1 MNSFTKRGS
10 WSVVLSLLLMASAIL
25 SGCSGGGSNDAPATT
40 TGTGTGS
47 ALQLAEKIS
56 VVDAK
61 STSTGAAQLRIG
73 KFKVAP
79 STVTAAGTDWT
90 KDVTQVFVHERS
102 EEAFGTINEILC
114 AIGQT
119 QYDEMVNKGD
129 YKALIDNNLCSQK
142 RDSAESA
149 GQEST
154 NQSSGS
160 TAPDYETWTVNS
172 ARADSNAGT
181 PQIVKVWVHE
191 KERSEGGGHTEPA
204 KVIEAKATITE
215 GVSATN
221 PYGLFTM
228 NFAAYPVLNGT
239 KSSTAMFKGMLMSE
253 KDATT
258 GKILLKF
265 VMDGGFT
272 NPQTGIQEQSM
283 TEKSVLD
290 RAADGSTGSGSAYHS
305 FTSTQGTQSFSETG
319 SFNIAFNTA
328 NFLRQDTTGGTPV
341 CLDRI
346 NFDETAWRYGLY
358 DVNGARV
365 TRNSGFPIKYNDG
378 TKEYFGWAGY
388 YGLWLPDSVTI
399 ADGATVKKQVF
410 SATGSTETDYILIR
424 KGGKLKKHTQQMLT
438 LTDIKSIPLDYWE
451 WDNTT
456 STSSNWRVE
465 WDGSK
470 FVKKAKQS
478 QTQTNHMWEDLTAT
492 SQPPINTP
500 IDLAKLFWGELNF
513 WSQSLGGQVRVKLT
527 GTTTGTPPAVTVTY
541 SYPTDPTVKT
551 VVFYKEDIIYP
562 GDFTSTASFS
572 CYDNCPQSDTTY
584 GVKNSGWQP
593 SATALTYTFG
603 LDMVLK
609 DSSSVSLLMTT
620 KNPENQWG
628 FMSGPMFEPTK
639 TDSTTGKTYLELL
652 KCDWQ
657 EWDATT
663 NTMVDKT
670 CGWKAWSV
678 LPEFYTWETGL
689 DQWNQFTALQGPSPA
704 TTIVKFD
711 PPLQVTYTYQ
721 KTGNAAANT
730 KYCLDGAATCASG
743 TKFYMDYAGFGELH
757 GIPGVCVDMDSGQ
770 PKSCDQN
777 SRWVPE
783 FMIPAEAAVVNGS
796 ATYYVKPLEKEQR
809 MSKVLESSCSA
820 LTLTSYT
827 MPAISLWVDPALGTE
842 PTITGAPAVVGGV
855 VQ

>member
-1 MNSFTKRGS
+1 MNSSTKRGR
-10 WSVVLSLLLMASAIL
+10 WSIVLSLLLMASAIL
-25 SGCSGGGSNDAPATT
+25 SGCSGGSGNDAATT

-61 STSTGAAQLRIG
+61 STTTGAAQLRIG

-79 STVTAAGTDWT
+79 STVTAAGTDWS

-129 YKALIDNNLCSQK
+129 YKALIDNNQCSQK

-149 GQEST
+149 GQESS

-172 ARADSNAGT
+172 SRADSNTGT

-215 GVSATN
+215 GVSSTN

-258 GKILLKF
+258 GKVLLKF
-265 VMDGGFT
+265 IMDGGFT
-272 NPQTGIQEQSM
+272 NPQTGVLEQSM
-283 TEKSVLD
+283 SEKSVLD
-290 RAADGSTGSGSAYHS
+290 RAADGSTGSGSASHS
-305 FTSTQGTQSFSETG
+305 FTSPQGTDSG

-328 NFLRQDTTGGTPV
+328 NFLRQDTSVANGTKV
-341 CLDRI
+341 CLDRAT
-346 NFDETAWRYGLY
+346 FDETAWRYGLY
-358 DVNGARV
+358 DANGARV

-388 YGLWLPDSVTI
+388 WGLWLPDSVTI

-410 SATGSTETDYILIR
+410 SSTGSTETDYTLIR
-424 KGGKLKKHTQQMLT
+424 KGGKLKKHTQKMLT
-438 LTDIKSIPLDYWE
+438 LAEVMNIPLDYNE
-451 WDNTT
+451 W
-456 STSSNWRVE
+456 SQSGPGANWRVV
-465 WDGSK
+465 WDGLK
-470 FVKKAKQS
+470 FKKVAKQNQS
-478 QTQTNHMWEDLTAT
+478 NWMWEDYTAVGDPNIDNINLTT
-492 SQPPINTP
+492 LQ
-500 IDLAKLFWGELNF
+500 WGELNF
-513 WSQSLGGQVRVKLT
+513 WSQSLGGQVRVKLVAT
-527 GTTTGTPPAVTVTY
+527 GNWPNVTY
-541 SYPTDPTVKT
+541 AYPGASAANTVI
-551 VVFYKEDIIYP
+551 FYAEDIVYP
-562 GDFTSTASFS
+562 GDTVPANLKCFDNCPKFDSTAGGVTTYPFDFNPATATGHAYTFDSTASDMQLKEGS
-572 CYDNCPQSDTTY
+572 NPLLLTTD
-584 GVKNSGWQP
+584 GTGQ
-593 SATALTYTFG
+593 
-603 LDMVLK
+603 
-609 DSSSVSLLMTT
+609 
-620 KNPENQWG
+620 NQFG
-628 FMSGPMFEPTK
+628 FMSGPLFEPT
-639 TDSTTGKTYLELL
+639 TANISLL
-652 KCDWQ
+652 QCDFQ
-657 EWDATT
+657 FIDPITLLPVT
-663 NTMVDKT
+663 QT

-678 LPEFYTWETGL
+678 LPVFYTWETGTQ
-689 DQWNQFTALQGPSPA
+689 QWNQFTALQGPSPA

-711 PPLQVTYTYQ
+711 PPLQVTYTHSQ
-721 KTGNAAANT
+721 TNT
-730 KYCLDGAATCASG
+730 AKPDNKYNGV
-743 TKFYMDYAGFGELH
+743 KFYMDYSGFGDLH
-757 GIPGVCVDMDSGQ
+757 GVPGICVDMDSGQ
-770 PKSCDQN
+770 PVSCGPN
-777 SRWVPE
+777 TRWVPE
-783 FMIPAEAAVVNGS
+783 FMIPAEAEAVNGT
-796 ATYYVKPLEKEQR
+796 AIYYVKPLEKEQR
-809 MSKVLESSCSA
+809 MSKVAESSCSA
-820 LTLTSYT
+820 LTLTNYT
-827 MPAISLWVDPALGTE
+827 MPDISLWVDPALGTE